1 MLTSAIAL
9 QQTLPSHHLA
19 SGDELSSVQ
28 FRDFFQVLHRASQLI
43 LRVSETDA
51 PEAAQTLS
59 KDLLQLIELQT
70 LEARRSGGASAM
82 EYESQARYLKAVLA
96 DEILLNS
103 DWAGREHW
111 RHELLEAKLFK
122 SSHAGEQV
130 FSQIDQ
136 LLSAREPSQRPLA
149 KLYLYVISLGFK
161 GQFRGDADLSKLA
174 SYRNDLFQFIF
185 QRPAELSGAER
196 RLSEVPYDNTLSH
209 FASRRLPK
217 ISRWWIKFGL
227 IFAGMLVVSELVWLW
242 QSWPVRKSLDITVGS
257 ASENLSSLDP
267 RGRIC

>member
-1 MLTSAIAL
+1 MLSSALSL
-9 QQTLPSHHLA
+9 QPGLPSSRVA
-19 SGDELSSVQ
+19 GGDELASVQ

-43 LRVSETDA
+43 LRVNEADA

-70 LEARRSGGASAM
+70 LEARRSGGSAAM

-103 DWAGREHW
+103 DWAGRELW

-130 FSQIDQ
+130 FFQIEQ

-196 RLSEVPYDNTLSH
+196 RLSELPYDSTLSH

-227 IFAGMLVVSELVWLW
+227 IFAGLLVLSELVWLW
-242 QSWPVRKSLDITVGS
+242 QSWPVRKSLDVTVGS
-257 ASENLSSLDP
+257 ASEIRISSDEGE
-267 RGRIC
+267 RTC

>member
-1 MLTSAIAL
+1 MLTSSVTL
-9 QQTLPSHHLA
+9 QQTSHA
-19 SGDELSSVQ
+19 AQIAGGEDLSSAQ

-43 LRVSETDA
+43 KRVGEGEA
-51 PEAAQTLS
+51 PGAAQTLS

-70 LEARRSGGASAM
+70 LEARRHGGSAAM
-82 EYESQARYLKAVLA
+82 EHESQARYLKAVLA

-130 FSQIDQ
+130 FFQIEQ
-136 LLSAREPSQRPLA
+136 LLSAREPSQRSLA

-161 GQFRGDADLSKLA
+161 GQFRGDADLSKIA
-174 SYRNDLFQFIF
+174 NYRNDLFQFIY
-185 QRPAELSGAER
+185 QRSAELSGAER
-196 RLSEVPYDNTLSH
+196 RLSEAPYESTLSH

-217 ISRWWIKFGL
+217 ISRWWIKLGL
-227 IFAGMLVVSELVWLW
+227 IFAAMLVLSELVWLW
-242 QSWPVRKSLDITVGS
+242 QSWPVRKSLDVTVGS
-257 ASENLSSLDP
+257 SSQTLMSSQHRVP
-267 RGRIC
+267 AC

>member
-1 MLTSAIAL
+1 MLTSAISL
-9 QQTLPSHHLA
+9 PQTLPSSLTA
-19 SGDELSSVQ
+19 GGDELSSIQ
-28 FRDFFQVLHRASQLI
+28 FRDFFQILHRASQLI
-43 LRVSETDA
+43 ARVSDVDA

-70 LEARRSGGASAM
+70 LEARRSGGSAAM

-130 FSQIDQ
+130 FFQIDQ

-185 QRPAELSGAER
+185 QRPAALSGAER
-196 RLSEVPYDNTLSH
+196 RLSEVPYDSTLSH
-209 FASRRLPK
+209 FASRRIPK
-217 ISRWWIKFGL
+217 ISRWWIKLTL
-227 IFAGMLVVSELVWLW
+227 ILAGMLVLSELVWLW

-257 ASENLSSLDP
+257 ASEIQFPSEH
-267 RGRIC
+267 RGHTC

>member
-1 MLTSAIAL
+1 MLSSAISL
-9 QQTLPSHHLA
+9 QQTGPSSRIA
-19 SGDELSSVQ
+19 GGDDLSSIQ

-43 LRVSETDA
+43 GRVSEGDA
-51 PEAAQTLS
+51 LEATQTLS

-70 LEARRSGGASAM
+70 LEARRSGGSAAM

-103 DWAGREHW
+103 DWAGREQW

-130 FSQIDQ
+130 FFQIDQ

-161 GQFRGDADLSKLA
+161 GQFRGDADLNKLA
-174 SYRNDLFQFIF
+174 SYRTDLFQFIF

-196 RLSEVPYDNTLSH
+196 RLSEIPYDNTLSH

-217 ISRWWIKFGL
+217 ISRWWINFAL
-227 IFAGMLVVSELVWLW
+227 IFAAILVLSELVWLW
-242 QSWPVRKSLDITVGS
+242 QSWPVRKSLDVTVGS
-257 ASENLSSLDP
+257 ASEIHLSSLR
-267 RGRIC
+267 RGQIC